1 MQMDQRDI
9 LADLDVIESDLLTL
23 VQRVR
28 AVRTDL
34 NKALESGHKLEPFL
48 DTDAVAKLLDV
59 DTAYIYSLAR
69 AGKIPS
75 FKLGKY
81 RRFSPLHIRKWLE
94 RKATG

>member
-1 MQMDQRDI
+1 MDQRDI
-9 LADLDVIESDLLTL
+9 LADLDVIETDLLSL

-28 AVRTDL
+28 SIRGEL
-34 NKALESGHKLEPFL
+34 KKALESGHKIEPCL

-75 FKLGKY
+75 IKLGKY
-81 RRFSPLHIRKWLE
+81 RRFSPLQLRKWLE
-94 RKATG
+94 RKATV